1 LFDNFVIKSVYENTE
16 LLFPSNVYYS
26 YLAYQLAIYYK
37 AKQNADATGLAV
49 MASSALK
56 TFYDTLA
63 RDTNESVRIANVYA
77 R

>member
-1 LFDNFVIKSVYENTE
+1 LFDNFVIKLVYENTE
-16 LLFPSNVYYS
+16 LLFTSNVYYS
-26 YLAYQLAIYYK
+26 YLAYQLAVYYK
-37 AKQNADATGLAV
+37 AKQGADASGM
-49 MASSALK
+49 MAMANAALK